1 MEEVAFLWL
10 FNLRECCGGA
20 DTDMVR
26 VEHGIRVLGC
36 DSCASSGPEIWQPE
50 NARELREAVVWGLP
64 NRFFAEPQ
72 LPLLARKPPCLSS
85 QRCHKV

>member
-10 FNLRECCGGA
+10 FNLTECSGGA

-26 VEHGIRVLGC
+26 GGHGIRVLRC
-36 DSCASSGPEIWQPE
+36 DARASSGPEIWKPE
-50 NARELREAVVWGLP
+50 YAWELREAVVWGLP
-64 NRFFAEPQ
+64 NRFCAEPQ
-72 LPLLARKPPCLSS
+72 LPLLAQKPPCLSS